1 LKEEMLTI
9 TDPDALEPKAVPNEI
24 VKRNAALNT
33 MAAAFDP
40 LKWEEVPNDVRL
52 IGPPGSGK
60 TALAR
65 YWIENE
71 LAEVP
76 IETKYIHCFDNC
88 SRWAILHET
97 LDEIQSTHDLHRTS
111 TPVDIL
117 TSRLQKWTERPYVVV
132 LDEADQVVHSGIIDD
147 FYRHPSISVILITNE
162 EKHLV
167 QGLRDR
173 VKSRIREAKRVPLH
187 RYGTD
192 ELFAILQNRADK
204 AFASP
209 FVVSDALLEQIA
221 EAAAGDARDA
231 IGTLQKAAQK
241 TRSDKDENISED
253 HVKFAIDQFD
263 DEPRKAVAEYPDDH
277 QILYRIIEDE
287 GELSWG
293 DLYERYREES
303 EDPVV
308 KKTATNYRDK
318 LVYYDQFECESVG
331 RKKIVRL
338 ASN

>member
-1 LKEEMLTI
+1 MLTI

-65 YWIENE
+65 YWVETE
-71 LAEVP
+71 LAEAP
-76 IETKYIHCFDNC
+76 IETRYIHCFDHC
-88 SRWAILHET
+88 SRWAILYET
-97 LDEIQSTHDLHRTS
+97 LDEVQSTHDLHRTS
-111 TPVDIL
+111 TPVDVL
-117 TSRLQKWTERPYVVV
+117 TSRLHDWNGRPYVVV
-132 LDEADQVVHSGIIDD
+132 LDEADQVVHTGIIDD
-147 FYRHPSISVILITNE
+147 LYRHPCISVILISNE
-162 EKHLV
+162 EQHLV

-192 ELFAILQNRADK
+192 ELFAILQNRADQ

-209 FVVSDALLEQIA
+209 FVVSDALLERIA

-241 TRSDKDENISED
+241 ARSEKGESISED
-253 HVKFAIDQFD
+253 HVEFAIDQFG
-263 DEPRKAVAEYPDDH
+263 DEPRKEIEEYPDDH
-277 QILYRIIEDE
+277 QLMFHILQEN

-293 DLYERYREES
+293 DLFEKYEKRA

-308 KKTATNYRDK
+308 KKTAAAYRDK
-318 LVYYDQFECESVG
+318 LDYYDVVETEQVG
-331 RKKIVRL
+331 REKIVRL
-338 ASN
+338 A